1 MFWQNAWGLRW
12 VDQGCHTRHLRRLG
26 EAGWWFRLDG
36 SPPCARWGKPRPVGG
51 GGGHAPESQ
60 APLVQNQGAGSYS
73 AFHSFH
79 AGWPQTSSKST
90 TFCIPLEE
98 GGLLLT
104 SFLILTTFGD
114 SVLFLVFIFI
124 YLAVGSL
131 SCGVSGNHSSPTR
144 DRTQAS
150 CLGSGES

>member
-26 EAGWWFRLDG
+26 EAGWWFWLDG
-36 SPPCARWGKPRPVGG
+36 SPPCARWGKPWLVGG
-51 GGGHAPESQ
+51 GGGHARESQ

-73 AFHSFH
+73 ASHGFHV
-79 AGWPQTSSKST
+79 GWPQTSLRST
-90 TFCIPLEE
+90 TFFIPLEE
-98 GGLLLT
+98 GDLLLT
-104 SFLILTTFGD
+104 SFLILTMFGD

-131 SCGVSGNHSSPTR
+131 SCGVWNHSSPTR